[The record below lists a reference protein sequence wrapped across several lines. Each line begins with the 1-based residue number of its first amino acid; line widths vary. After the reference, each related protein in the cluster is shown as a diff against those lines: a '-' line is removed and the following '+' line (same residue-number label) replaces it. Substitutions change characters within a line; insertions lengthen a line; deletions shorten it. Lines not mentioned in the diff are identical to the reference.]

1 MFIALSL
8 VVGITLYVKYTN
20 KNNIKLQEEK
30 KRQEREYIMNK
41 LRFMQDYRKNQ
52 MDRPMGD
59 LSTWQNNPEVQ
70 FYNKKIFS

>member
-52 MDRPMGD
+52 IDRPMSD